1 MIKIEKAL
9 SLSLWVGMSLI
20 VVAMLT
26 SCIGTTATTRPTPLS
41 TFTPVSK
48 ATTFPE
54 TTDSSTPTPSILQK
68 TPVLQPTPTSTTVA
82 AHALKIFCDPVI
94 PVAWKE
100 TLQNALT
107 GESVACVDSK
117 DDARVTIDLRPLS
130 EADGDILGERVFAV
144 VAPFAT
150 VRDDVSLAELQ
161 ARWMGQG
168 GGLVVAN
175 TAFEPLR
182 IVFGQV
188 SSSVTVP
195 DDQLRQALQD
205 HPGALGLMPFDAL
218 DPSLKVLTVDGVDCL
233 DKRIQMTDYP
243 LALAINLSGP
253 DAREVLP
260 FVRDAIKPATNRD
273 VDQMTTLIM
282 TGVTAM
288 SRGTAE
294 KMASKGVLYPALVI
308 SDTLRAADIT
318 HVSNEVPFIR
328 GCKVD
333 NSYMNLVLCSDYPYL
348 AALEAIGVDIV
359 GLSGNHVNDFGRDGA
374 RESLQFY
381 AKHHIPVYGSGLNAK
396 EACKP
401 LIWEDHG
408 NRFAFLAALAWWPE
422 EAWATDTEPGA
433 CYYYDHYDEIFS
445 TVRALSKQVDI
456 VSVELQF
463 QETYHPWPTRD
474 QVKEFRALHDAGAD
488 IVTGVQSHVPQAV
501 EPYGAN
507 DEGGPSIILYGLGN
521 LFFDQMQS
529 WETRTALI
537 PRHIIYHGRL
547 LNTQLLT
554 TVLEDFAQPRWA
566 TLEERA
572 GILKQIFAAAP
583 PRGTLPIDPTPTPD
597 ASTGSDATGSSV
609 QQEPPASQS
618 STSDQTVLYG
628 AETNHP
634 QPTPPPAGIPGRI
647 WPAHQAD
654 AQPHFLLS
662 RPTSSAYNQVEDGGY
677 GFGSTAGGQYRVH
690 HGVDI
695 ANAMGTPL
703 LAPADGVVVYAGP
716 DDEAHRYGPYA
727 DFYGNVVVFQLDQT
741 WHDHVVYVLYGHLQ
755 KVSVENDQRVTAGES
770 VGATGMTGI
779 AIGPHVH
786 VEVRLDD
793 PQNYDAVYNPSLWL
807 QPFAGYGVLAG
818 QILTPDGR
826 AWDEVAVQA
835 YRLTS
840 DGSRL
845 FRSFKTYAL
854 DDGIHADPGW
864 GENAVLSVVPVG
876 DYEVV
881 VKLQGKSYHQR
892 LRVAP
897 GQVGYFNFVIAP

>member
-1 MIKIEKAL
+1 MP
-9 SLSLWVGMSLI
+9 
-20 VVAMLT
+20 
-26 SCIGTTATTRPTPLS
+26 TATAAS
-41 TFTPVSK
+41 AHSFK
-48 ATTFPE
+48 
-54 TTDSSTPTPSILQK
+54 IL
-68 TPVLQPTPTSTTVA
+68 
-82 AHALKIFCDPVI
+82 CDPAI
-94 PVAWKE
+94 PVVWREA
-100 TLQNALT
+100 LQDALNDQ
-107 GESVACVDSK
+107 SVACVDAASE
-117 DDARVTIDLRPLS
+117 ARAQIDLRPMS
-130 EADGDILGERVFAV
+130 EADGVILGKRVFAV
-144 VAPFAT
+144 VVPFAT

-168 GGLVVAN
+168 GALVVAD
-175 TAFEPLR
+175 TAIEPLSV
-182 IVFGQV
+182 IFSQV
-188 SSSVTVP
+188 SPSTAVVP
-195 DDQLRQALQD
+195 VGQLLQTLQG

-218 DPSLKVLTVDGVDCL
+218 DPSLKVLTVDDVDCL
-233 DKRIQMTDYP
+233 DKKIEMTDYP

-253 DAREVLP
+253 DADDVLP
-260 FVRDAIKPATNRD
+260 FIQDVITPKTNRD

-294 KMASKGVLYPALVI
+294 KMALKGVLYPALVI
-308 SDTLRAADIT
+308 SDTLRTADIT
-318 HVSNEVPFIR
+318 HVSNEVPFIN

-348 AALEAIGVDIV
+348 TALEAIGVDIV
-359 GLSGNHVNDFGRDGA
+359 GLSGNHVNDFGREGA

-381 AKHHIPVYGSGLNAK
+381 SKHHIPVYGSGLNAE

-445 TVRALSKQVDI
+445 TIRSLSKQVDI

-501 EPYGAN
+501 EPYGVN
-507 DEGGPSIILYGLGN
+507 DDSGPSIILYGLGN

-529 WETRTALI
+529 WETRTGLI

-547 LNTQLLT
+547 LSTQLLT

-566 TLEERA
+566 TLGERA

-583 PRGTLPIDPTPTPD
+583 ARGVLPIDPTPTPD
-597 ASTGSDATGSSV
+597 SSDGSDSNPSSASS
-609 QQEPPASQS
+609 PPVSND
-618 STSDQTVLYG
+618 STSDQTALYG
-628 AETNHP
+628 VETSHP
-634 QPTPPPAGIPGRI
+634 QPTPPPPGVPGRV
-647 WPAHQAD
+647 WPAHQDD
-654 AQPHFLLS
+654 AQAHFLLS
-662 RPTSSAYNQVEDGGY
+662 RPTGAAYNQVEDGGY
-677 GFGSTAGGQYRVH
+677 GFGSTAGGRYRVH

-695 ANAMGTPL
+695 ANAVGTPL

-716 DDEAHRYGPYA
+716 DDEAHLFGPYA
-727 DFYGNVVVFQLDQT
+727 DFYGNVVVVQLDQT
-741 WHDHVVYVLYGHLQ
+741 WRNHVIYVLYGHLQ
-755 KVSVENDQRVTAGES
+755 SISVASGQRVTAGES

-793 PQNYDAVYNPSLWL
+793 ARNYDAVYNPSLWFR
-807 QPFAGYGVLAG
+807 PFAGYGVLAG

-826 AWDEVAVQA
+826 AWDEVTVQA
-835 YRLTS
+835 YRITS
-840 DGSRL
+840 DDARL

-854 DDGIHADPGW
+854 DDGINADPDW
-864 GENAVLSVVPVG
+864 DENATLSVVPAG
-876 DYEVV
+876 EYELV
-881 VKLQGKSYHQR
+881 VKLRGQSYHQR
-892 LRVAP
+892 LSVNSGEVA
-897 GQVGYFNFVIAP
+897 YFNFIIASQ